1 LIYFY
6 IKKYYPLKHRCISK
20 VNRLKSVSAQK
31 AKANETKKMSIYGSE
46 LHKDGR
52 NLFENNDLQ
61 KEDWEA
67 LSFVTKTNA
76 KNDKEIVGID
86 YVYDYDE
93 NDIIENQ
100 YINEYIGID
109 VLYEIKRIKKTL
121 EMMKEDLQ
129 EYNDEDGK
137 YLRFD
142 TGKYY
147 IGENR
152 NWIYEYE
159 INEYYKII
167 EKN

>member
-1 LIYFY
+1 
-6 IKKYYPLKHRCISK
+6 
-20 VNRLKSVSAQK
+20 
-31 AKANETKKMSIYGSE
+31 MSIYGSE

-86 YVYDYDE
+86 YVYDYHE
-93 NDIIENQ
+93 NDIIE
-100 YINEYIGID
+100 NEYIGID
-109 VLYEIKRIKKTL
+109 VLYEIERIKKTL

-129 EYNDEDGK
+129 EYNDDDGK

-147 IGENR
+147 VGESR

-167 EKN
+167 EKKLNEYYTLVKVIEDEKVKVQMAKDVCLGVALALALYR

>member
-1 LIYFY
+1 
-6 IKKYYPLKHRCISK
+6 
-20 VNRLKSVSAQK
+20 
-31 AKANETKKMSIYGSE
+31 MSIYGSE

-61 KEDWEA
+61 KEDWEE
-67 LSFVTKTNA
+67 LSFVTKTNT
-76 KNDKEIVGID
+76 KNDKVIVGID

-93 NDIIENQ
+93 NDLIENQ
-100 YINEYIGID
+100 YINEYIGSD

-142 TGKYY
+142 IGKYY
-147 IGENR
+147 VEENR

-167 EKN
+167 EKKLNEYYTLEKIIEDEKVKIQMAKDVCLGVALALAFYR

>member
-1 LIYFY
+1 M
-6 IKKYYPLKHRCISK
+6 SK
-20 VNRLKSVSAQK
+20 
-31 AKANETKKMSIYGSE
+31 YGSE

-93 NDIIENQ
+93 NDIIEN
-100 YINEYIGID
+100 EYIGID
-109 VLYEIKRIKKTL
+109 VLYEIERIKKTL

-129 EYNDEDGK
+129 EYNDDDGK

-147 IGENR
+147 VGESR

-167 EKN
+167 EKKLNEYYTLVKVIEDEKVKVQMAKDVCLGVALALALYR

>member
-1 LIYFY
+1 
-6 IKKYYPLKHRCISK
+6 
-20 VNRLKSVSAQK
+20 
-31 AKANETKKMSIYGSE
+31 MSIYGSE

-52 NLFENNDLQ
+52 NLFSKNDLQ

-67 LSFVTKTNA
+67 FSFVTKTND
-76 KNDKEIVGID
+76 KNEKEIVGLD
-86 YVYDYDE
+86 VVYDE
-93 NDIIENQ
+93 IIEDK
-100 YINEYIGID
+100 YINEYTGTE
-109 VLYEIKRIKKTL
+109 VLYEIERVKKTL

-142 TGKYY
+142 IGKYY
-147 IGENR
+147 VGNYDLGENR

-167 EKN
+167 VKKQNEYYTMVKVIEDEKEKIQMAKDVCFAVALALALYG

>member
-1 LIYFY
+1 
-6 IKKYYPLKHRCISK
+6 
-20 VNRLKSVSAQK
+20 
-31 AKANETKKMSIYGSE
+31 MSIYGSE

-67 LSFVTKTNA
+67 LIFVTKLNA

-100 YINEYIGID
+100 YIGID
-109 VLYEIKRIKKTL
+109 VLYEIERIKKTL

-129 EYNDEDGK
+129 EYNGEDGK
-137 YLRFD
+137 YLRFY

-147 IGENR
+147 VGENR

-167 EKN
+167 ENKLNEYYTLVKVIEDEKAKVQMAKDVCLGVALALALYR

>member
-1 LIYFY
+1 
-6 IKKYYPLKHRCISK
+6 
-20 VNRLKSVSAQK
+20 
-31 AKANETKKMSIYGSE
+31 MSIYGSE

-61 KEDWEA
+61 KEDWEE
-67 LSFVTKTNA
+67 LSFVTKTND

-86 YVYDYDE
+86 YIYDYDE
-93 NDIIENQ
+93 NNIIK
-100 YINEYIGID
+100 NEYIGID
-109 VLYEIKRIKKTL
+109 VLYEIERIKKTL

-142 TGKYY
+142 IGKYY
-147 IGENR
+147 VGENR

-167 EKN
+167 EKKLNEYYTLVKVIEDEKAKVKMTKDVCLGVALALAFYR

>member
-1 LIYFY
+1 
-6 IKKYYPLKHRCISK
+6 
-20 VNRLKSVSAQK
+20 
-31 AKANETKKMSIYGSE
+31 MSIYGSE

-67 LSFVTKTNA
+67 LSFVTKTND

-93 NDIIENQ
+93 NDIIVNQ

-109 VLYEIKRIKKTL
+109 VLYEIDRIKKTL

-142 TGKYY
+142 IGKYY
-147 IGENR
+147 VGENR

-167 EKN
+167 EKKLNEYYTLVKVIEDEKAKVKMAKDVCLGVALALAFYR